1 MGVSCK
7 ESVFTV
13 SMWYLVFLE
22 CRRFLGPDKKSSPM
36 ILVMSFV
43 EPGKLSQFYVY
54 LQYFVEKDAT
64 LKTCSVFIA
73 SFDVNN

>member
-13 SMWYLVFLE
+13 SMWYFVFLE

-54 LQYFVEKDAT
+54 LQCYE
-64 LKTCSVFIA
+64 LYENMSCSFI
-73 SFDVNN
+73 SLTVIRLFG